1 MQLLRR
7 PLGDQRRG
15 GARLRSPFYSRG
27 HNTYEYEVLA
37 LSPGAAVKQNSHSA
51 SERKG
56 TRPALKPISQRMP
69 SEGLAAKPTSLT
81 ARWCSEPAPHV
92 PAAPP
97 TLRERRQA
105 RGLYRQRHGDTA
117 LSLLCSQLELHSW
130 TDLWVACWAPWA
142 PGKQLGKPVGPTG
155 SHFKKAPGALPD
167 RSGLERSLC
176 SPAHQAP
183 ARQGC
188 LAAFHQKPPQDQ
200 ATVKENPSSSE
211 LQFFSEA

>member
-1 MQLLRR
+1 M
-7 PLGDQRRG
+7 
-15 GARLRSPFYSRG
+15 
-27 HNTYEYEVLA
+27 LA
-37 LSPGAAVKQNSHSA
+37 LSPGAAVKPSSHSA

-69 SEGLAAKPTSLT
+69 SGLAAKPTSLT
-81 ARWCSEPAPHV
+81 ARWRSEPAPHV
-92 PAAPP
+92 PTAPP
-97 TLRERRQA
+97 TLREQRQA
-105 RGLYRQRHGDTA
+105 RGLYWQHHGDTA
-117 LSLLCSQLELHSW
+117 LSLLCSQLGLHSW
-130 TDLWVACWAPWA
+130 TDLWVACRAPWA

-188 LAAFHQKPPQDQ
+188 LATFHQKTPQDQ
-200 ATVKENPSSSE
+200 ATVKRKP
-211 LQFFSEA
+211 LLL